1 MRPFLLNK
9 KLPNRFY
16 FCIDKKNILFI
27 YFIFFIHSFYGQK
40 IIGTW
45 NQLDKGI
52 WYSEYKAIRTSNI
65 SDSKI
70 SVIKIDPSNYN
81 FELKIAS
88 QVDSPFRTLPEWCE
102 KESYIFGINAGMYSL
117 ANRFTATGFMR
128 NGDYINNPVFK
139 DAFNALLAF
148 NPKSSSFP
156 KVRIIDLINEKYE
169 DYKSEYQCYVQSIR
183 LIDNN
188 GKAIYWSEKSKLSC
202 SMTLLAIDKK
212 GNILFLFTR
221 SPYKPNDMIDF
232 MLLSDLQI
240 KTAMYLEGGPEAS
253 FYINLP
259 DTAFGKF
266 GSYVSQ
272 TYPTDKNS
280 EFRKMPNIIG
290 VKQK

>member
-1 MRPFLLNK
+1 MKNFFANK
-9 KLPNRFY
+9 KQCRNIY
-16 FCIDKKNILFI
+16 FCIHKKKFLFI
-27 YFIFFIHSFYGQK
+27 YFLFFIQSFYGQK
-40 IIGTW
+40 IIGNW
-45 NQLDKGI
+45 NPLNKGI
-52 WYSEYKAIRTSNI
+52 WHAEYKAIRTSNI

-70 SVIKIDPSNYN
+70 SVIKINPTLYN
-81 FELKIAS
+81 FELKIAT
-88 QVDSPFRTLPEWCE
+88 QTDSIFKTLPDWCK
-102 KESYIFGINAGMYSL
+102 KESYVFGINAGMYSL
-117 ANRFTATGFMR
+117 ANRFKATGFMR
-128 NGDYINNPVFK
+128 NGDYINNSVFK

-148 NPKSSSFP
+148 NPKSLDLP
-156 KVRIIDLINEKYE
+156 KIKIIDLVNEKYE

-183 LIDNN
+183 MIDNE
-188 GKAIYWSEKSKLSC
+188 GKAVYWSEKSKLSC

-212 GNILFLFTR
+212 GNVLFLFTR
-221 SPYKPNDMIDF
+221 SPYKPNEMIDF
-232 MLLSDLQI
+232 MRLSDLQI